1 MGSASFP
8 EDVVLFTSVL
18 FHENAPVHQA
28 VSLLKDHFGETI
40 LATSPM
46 PFTYTSYY
54 HEEMGSPLF
63 RVMLAFDNLVPRD
76 SMPGIKLYT
85 NGIEQAFMVNGKR
98 TINLDPGLLSMENI
112 CLATTKP
119 YSHRIYINQGI
130 WAEVTLIYQGNSF
143 HKLEWT
149 YPDYASNELIRIFNE
164 LRETYRRRRLQC
176 REA

>member
-1 MGSASFP
+1 
-8 EDVVLFTSVL
+8 
-18 FHENAPVHQA
+18 
-28 VSLLKDHFGETI
+28 
-40 LATSPM
+40 
-46 PFTYTSYY
+46 
-54 HEEMGSPLF
+54 
-63 RVMLAFDNLVPRD
+63 
-76 SMPGIKLYT
+76 
-85 NGIEQAFMVNGKR
+85 
-98 TINLDPGLLSMENI
+98 MENI